1 MLVVSEGL
9 ARDTDT
15 TSQKLL
21 VDLGV
26 NVAAVGSH
34 NIAKKAPHEK
44 YYWFKYKISFN
55 TNHLYKI
62 IEMHNSKMLKINA
75 LNISIYVSYPI
86 YNNAFILHFL
96 DPLFG
101 FNS

>member
-26 NVAAVGSH
+26 NVPAVGSH
-34 NIAKKAPHEK
+34 NIPKKAPHEK

-55 TNHLYKI
+55 TKSFIQYSKKCIDKRSKI
-62 IEMHNSKMLKINA
+62 IAALKV
-75 LNISIYVSYPI
+75 SIYWAY
-86 YNNAFILHFL
+86 
-96 DPLFG
+96 
-101 FNS
+101 